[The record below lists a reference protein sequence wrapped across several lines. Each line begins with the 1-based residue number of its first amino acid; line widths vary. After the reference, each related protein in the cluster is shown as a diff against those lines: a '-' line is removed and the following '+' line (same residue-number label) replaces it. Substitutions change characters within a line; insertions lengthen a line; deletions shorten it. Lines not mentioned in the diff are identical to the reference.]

1 MPIPTFRPRKKGEK
15 LPPLK
20 ERLARIGLVNDWDY
34 VLHLPLRYEDETAIT
49 PIADLVS
56 GSPAQIEGVVIDE
69 RVTPRSLTAV
79 VEDDTGVLQ
88 VRLIH
93 FFPSQA
99 QQLRVGA
106 RVRLYGEPRSGWNQ
120 ALEMVHPRIK
130 RAVERTD
137 DLPTT
142 LTPVYPAGIHPDKA
156 PAAAAPRRA
165 SVSAS
170 SAARRDT
177 CGS

>member
-1 MPIPTFRPRKKGEK
+1 MPISTFRPRKKGEK

-69 RVTPRSLTAV
+69 RVSPRSLTAV
-79 VEDDTGVLQ
+79 VEDNTGVLQ

-106 RVRLYGEPRSGWNQ
+106 RVRLYGEPRS
-120 ALEMVHPRIK
+120 
-130 RAVERTD
+130 
-137 DLPTT
+137 
-142 LTPVYPAGIHPDKA
+142 
-156 PAAAAPRRA
+156 
-165 SVSAS
+165 
-170 SAARRDT
+170 
-177 CGS
+177 